1 MACAHLDVASFVNAK
16 VLGLQITMHHAR
28 PVQRLG
34 VGFRGRARAM
44 ARGGA
49 RAKFRV
55 RVRGKVKIKDLV
67 RVRLRGKV
75 RVSVQ
80 CLNLAVGQ
88 EV

>member
-1 MACAHLDVASFVNAK
+1 MDMDMDMDMACAHLGVAGFVNAK
-16 VLGLQITMHHAR
+16 VLGLEIAMHHAG

-34 VGFRGRARAM
+34 VGFRGRVGAM

-55 RVRGKVKIKDLV
+55 RVRGKV
-67 RVRLRGKV
+67 

-80 CLNLAVGQ
+80 CLEPKPSRSLNLAVA
-88 EV
+88 